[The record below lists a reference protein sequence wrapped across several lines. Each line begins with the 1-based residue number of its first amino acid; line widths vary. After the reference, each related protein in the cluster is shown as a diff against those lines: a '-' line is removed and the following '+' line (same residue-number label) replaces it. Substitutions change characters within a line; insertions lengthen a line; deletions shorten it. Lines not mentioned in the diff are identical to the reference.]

1 MRPRRIG
8 ELAPVSLFV
17 LPKRLSVPPL
27 PSLGLSSHASHCR
40 YLQLKHA
47 SVGSYRWRGILHSGI
62 DAKLRTPLHQY
73 WQSRIA
79 DKGLVFTQSRFVK
92 GTGVNISY
100 EIRRAGS
107 GLWACHRKSSFLLK
121 SVKCEGNNKA
131 PLEGFVL
138 PEIRRLR

>member
-1 MRPRRIG
+1 MEMALMRPRRIG

-79 DKGLVFTQSRFVK
+79 DEGLFTQNRIET
-92 GTGVNISY
+92 GAGVNISN
-100 EIRRAGS
+100 EIRHAGHS
-107 GLWACHRKSSFLLK
+107 Q
-121 SVKCEGNNKA
+121 SVFMLHLQA
-131 PLEGFVL
+131 
-138 PEIRRLR
+138 